1 MELIEQLK
9 ENIVYQR
16 KLFKDTPRFLRSV
29 YSPKYYFYKKI
40 VKTLFK
46 SNFENEKIVKTNT
59 FFGED
64 IFGYFWDSNF
74 FHMYFFDNLSRNEFS
89 LLLYFIKNIS
99 KEDIFFDI
107 GANYGFYSLL
117 ATNILKER
125 NIHLFEPNPA
135 IFKAVQKTFC
145 DKSIISNKLAL
156 AQENGVEDF
165 YNKLQGFHSGGSS
178 LFKKN
183 ISYQQYKKI
192 KVKTES
198 INSYCQK
205 EDITP
210 TFIKMDIEGG
220 EYDALLGA
228 EKILKNNKD
237 ITLAIELKDS
247 EKHKNAIDLLLK
259 IGFNFY
265 GINREGKLERTNK
278 NDFINFK
285 SLNFVFKK

>member
-64 IFGYFWDSNF
+64 IFGYF
-74 FHMYFFDNLSRNEFS
+74 SRNEFS

-125 NIHLFEPNPA
+125 NIHL
-135 IFKAVQKTFC
+135 
-145 DKSIISNKLAL
+145 
-156 AQENGVEDF
+156 
-165 YNKLQGFHSGGSS
+165 
-178 LFKKN
+178 
-183 ISYQQYKKI
+183 
-192 KVKTES
+192 
-198 INSYCQK
+198 
-205 EDITP
+205 
-210 TFIKMDIEGG
+210 
-220 EYDALLGA
+220 
-228 EKILKNNKD
+228 
-237 ITLAIELKDS
+237 
-247 EKHKNAIDLLLK
+247 
-259 IGFNFY
+259 
-265 GINREGKLERTNK
+265 
-278 NDFINFK
+278 
-285 SLNFVFKK
+285 